1 MKKGF
6 TLVEMLVV
14 IGIIA
19 ALIAASLGGYSA
31 VTKAAEKARGRD
43 LVQQVAMALA
53 TMYEKSGG
61 EWPPAIAKVGERG
74 GQLDEQAAYA
84 LVSNDEGT
92 YYLTLQA
99 SGGKLIGYDRFG
111 VLDPWGLAIMK
122 KGGANVTRSAVT
134 KGAGSDFD
142 HLLWFAVDTD
152 GDGVISGAQV
162 GGESIDV
169 RATAIVWGAGKDGK
183 MEKYSLGRKK
193 DDLYSWSDGQ
203 TKKVK

>member
-1 MKKGF
+1 MKRGF

-19 ALIAASLGGYSA
+19 ALIAASVGSYSA
-31 VTKAAEKARGRD
+31 ITKAAEKARGLD
-43 LVQQVAMALA
+43 LVRQVATALA
-53 TMYEKSGG
+53 TMYERSGG
-61 EWPPAIAKVGERG
+61 EWPPAIARVGETG
-74 GQLDEQAAYA
+74 GQLDDRAAYA
-84 LVSNDEGT
+84 LVANDEGT
-92 YYLTLQA
+92 HYLTLQA
-99 SGGKLIGYDRFG
+99 SGGKLVGYDRFG

-122 KGGANVTRSAVT
+122 KGGSAVT
-134 KGAGSDFD
+134 RGAVSKGNDFD
-142 HLLWFAVDTD
+142 HLLWFAVDGD

-183 MEKYSLGRKK
+183 MERYSIGRKK